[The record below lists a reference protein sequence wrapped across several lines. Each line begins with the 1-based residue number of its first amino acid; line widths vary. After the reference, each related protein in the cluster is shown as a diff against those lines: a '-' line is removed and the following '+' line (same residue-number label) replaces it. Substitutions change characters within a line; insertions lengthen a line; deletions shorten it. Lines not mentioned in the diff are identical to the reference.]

1 MNKKGWFFLRNQPF
15 YIRLKR
21 GLVFAHHAHFFT
33 QAPLGFFLFT
43 LALDAGLFV
52 EFALLH
58 FTEEPFLLQLALE
71 NPDGFLDIIVDH
83 MDLHLQSPRFPEQI
97 IPRREGYGL

>member
-1 MNKKGWFFLRNQPF
+1 MYL
-15 YIRLKR
+15 LKR
-21 GLVFAHHAHFFT
+21 GSVSAHHAHLFT

-52 EFALLH
+52 ELALLH

-71 NPDGFLDIIVDH
+71 NPDGFFDIVVDH
-83 MDLHLQSPRFPEQI
+83 MDLHLQSPRFPGQI
-97 IPRREGYGL
+97 TPHREECGL

>member
-1 MNKKGWFFLRNQPF
+1 MYQ
-15 YIRLKR
+15 LKR
-21 GLVFAHHAHFFT
+21 GSVSAHHAHLFT

-43 LALDAGLFV
+43 LALDTGLFV
-52 EFALLH
+52 ELALLH

-97 IPRREGYGL
+97 IPQREGYGL